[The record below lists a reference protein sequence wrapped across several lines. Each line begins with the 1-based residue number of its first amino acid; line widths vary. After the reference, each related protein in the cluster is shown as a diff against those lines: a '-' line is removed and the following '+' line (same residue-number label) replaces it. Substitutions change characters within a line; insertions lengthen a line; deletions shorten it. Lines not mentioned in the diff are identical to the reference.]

1 MFDELR
7 GLPKS
12 KDWAK
17 PNQTLDRAV
26 EAVRSKYP
34 HRFLQD
40 HELKERVFMDEPT
53 HPIPMKSFL
62 YSIKYAHRVRGE
74 KKNDD

>member
-12 KDWAK
+12 TDWAK
-17 PNQTLDRAV
+17 PNPTLDRAI

-34 HRFLQD
+34 HKFLQE
-40 HELKERVFMDEPT
+40 HELKERTFIDEPT
-53 HPIPMKSFL
+53 HPIPMKAFL
-62 YSIKYAHRVRGE
+62 YSTKHAFRVRGA
-74 KKNDD
+74 KNNAD

>member
-12 KDWAK
+12 TDWAK
-17 PNQTLDRAV
+17 PNPTLDRAI

-34 HRFLQD
+34 HRFLQE

-53 HPIPMKSFL
+53 HPIPVKSFL
-62 YSIKYAHRVRGE
+62 YSVKYALRLRGE